1 MISRVAENCFWL
13 MRQMERCDAQARV
26 LRVHSEMVL
35 DTVLPA
41 ARTWRPM
48 LIVLGE
54 EPSFVERFGDAAASD
69 GDVVQEYLTWDE
81 ACPVSVRSS
90 LVQAR
95 ENARTLRETVSREMW
110 QALNSFHLWLGDKS
124 ARRTFAS
131 DRSAFYEEVE
141 QRCFH
146 FQGACQNTMLHEEP
160 FDFMRLGLNLE
171 RAGQTARM
179 LDIAYHALGPD
190 RGELEGGIEAAEWLA
205 ILRSRAGYEPF
216 FKKRRA
222 AVSGRAVSDFLL
234 RERTF
239 PGSVTHALSRALN
252 FLQRIRERAA
262 AGSAIGESSW
272 NATAALLADVEALDS
287 RQIRPEE
294 MHEILTWIV
303 DRSGDVSRAI
313 REDYF
318 LSGPEGRSTEAPSEE

>member
-41 ARTWRPM
+41 ARTWRPV

-54 EPSFVERFGDAAASD
+54 EPTFVERFGDAAASD

-81 ACPVSVRSS
+81 ASPVSVRSS
-90 LVQAR
+90 LAQAR

-110 QALNSFHLWLGDKS
+110 QALNSFHLWLGEKS
-124 ARRTFAS
+124 ARQTFAS
-131 DRSAFYEEVE
+131 DRSAFYEEVG

-160 FDFMRLGLNLE
+160 FDFMRLGLNVE
-171 RAGQTARM
+171 RAGQTART

-222 AVSGRAVSDFLL
+222 AVSGSAVSDFLL
-234 RERTF
+234 RERAF
-239 PGSVTHALSRALN
+239 PGSVAHSLSRSLN
-252 FLQRIRERAA
+252 FLERIRGREPAGSTVGECSRAA
-262 AGSAIGESSW
+262 TES
-272 NATAALLADVEALDS
+272 LLSDVEELDTRRI
-287 RQIRPEE
+287 RQEE
-294 MHEILTWIV
+294 MHEILTSIV
-303 DRSGDVSRAI
+303 DRTTDVSVAI
-313 REDYF
+313 RDDYF
-318 LSGPEGRSTEAPSEE
+318 LSGPTGRSTGVLHEA